1 MNVRSEPGGATSG
14 SARRESKQGGVFWS
28 SSSSVAPVTTSQI
41 MPCIA
46 PLRRCQSRRPRVR
59 RACRVDVEAY
69 SDIVVIHPEQLI
81 GFDPVDCPCI
91 RVVHIDERTVLA
103 AEIHEAEIVVDH
115 VGVVHVGPE
124 ADGCADPVAEAVI
137 FLIIISER
145 AVMVCRLDLPSG
157 TTAYSSASIRV

>member
-1 MNVRSEPGGATSG
+1 
-14 SARRESKQGGVFWS
+14 
-28 SSSSVAPVTTSQI
+28 